1 MIREGG
7 EMFGQKVDAGREDT
21 NEKKSGKMQPTEGAF
36 ALRYSKSDRN
46 EKYWISDR
54 YHEKPII
61 KDESL
66 GVDGV

>member
-21 NEKKSGKMQPTEGAF
+21 NGKKSGKMQPTVGAF

-46 EKYWISDR
+46 EKY
-54 YHEKPII
+54 
-61 KDESL
+61 
-66 GVDGV
+66 